1 MDNHG
6 LGYLLMAIIGPA
18 LLIIAIAWAILHNRG
33 SRRRREDTERATRN
47 LYEEVDRADH
57 GGKGKTS

>member
-33 SRRRREDTERATRN
+33 LRRRREDTERATRN
-47 LYEEVDRADH
+47 LYEEVDRADQA
-57 GGKGKTS
+57 GKGKTS